1 MPYFIKKSPEK
12 PARFYEAT
20 STRLSLPGQ
29 EETKSED
36 WPGWRRLTGAAP
48 LRELKPGIFEKM
60 SRIAKWL
67 YDSNPLAKRIIEY
80 IKNFVVGEGIYFD
93 AEDARVKEILDA
105 FWYDDVN
112 NWPLRQH
119 DRILELC
126 LYGESIW
133 PVTVNPSNG
142 HVRLGFIDPLDVK
155 EVVPNE
161 DNCLILEKIVLAR
174 PIHGK
179 TELSII
185 RRDEN
190 PNSDTFGYLSGECF
204 FFAINKV
211 SNATRGASDL
221 LPLID
226 WIDAYDQ
233 FLFTRLER
241 QMNINNFCWDVTLEG
256 ADKYEIEQF
265 LKNLPPPT
273 PGTVRVHNEKVTWNV
288 VAPKLEA
295 RDANQESRLI
305 RNHILSGAG
314 FPPYYFAD
322 TEGVRAV
329 AYEQAF
335 PTEKMLITRQKYFKA
350 MIEYVF
356 NFVIDQ
362 AIIHKRLPANV
373 NRKFEIVF
381 PEISLRDVERLSRA
395 LKNVTLSLEHLQ
407 QNGLVTNREAK
418 KIIRNLLSQMGLEL
432 EELNGKRG

>member
-1 MPYFIKKSPEK
+1 MPYFIKKPSPK
-12 PARFYEAT
+12 PARFFEAT
-20 STRLSLPGQ
+20 KLSLPGG
-29 EETKSED
+29 EETKEED
-36 WPGWRRLTGAAP
+36 WAGWRKISGVGL
-48 LRELKPGIFEKM
+48 LRELRTDVFVKM
-60 SRIAKWL
+60 SRLAKWL

-80 IKNFVVGEGIYFD
+80 IKNFVVGEGIYFETTD
-93 AEDARVKEILDA
+93 KRVQEVLNA
-105 FWYDDVN
+105 FWFDDVN
-112 NWPLRQH
+112 NWPLKQH

-126 LYGESIW
+126 LYGECIW
-133 PVTVNPSNG
+133 PVTVNPANG
-142 HVRLGFIDPLDVK
+142 HVRLGYIDPLEVK
-155 EVVPNE
+155 KVVPHE
-161 DNCLILEKIVLAR
+161 ENCLILDKIILYA
-174 PIHGK
+174 PLNKKNGK
-179 TELSII
+179 KRELKII

-190 PNSDTFGYLSGECF
+190 PNSDTYGYLTGETF

-226 WIDAYDQ
+226 WIDSYDP

-256 ADKYEIEQF
+256 ADEHEIKQF
-265 LKNLPPPT
+265 LDNLPPPS
-273 PGTVRVHNEKVTWNV
+273 PGTIRAHNEKVKWDV

-362 AIIHKRLPANV
+362 AILHKRLPRNV
-373 NRKFEIVF
+373 NRKFEIIF
-381 PEISLRDVERLSRA
+381 PEISLRDIERLSRA
-395 LKNVTLSLEHLQ
+395 FKNITLSIEHLK
-407 QNGLVTNREAK
+407 QNNLISDEEAK
-418 KIIRNLLSQMGLEL
+418 KIIRNLLSQMGVNIDNE
-432 EELNGKRG
+432 